1 MAPGYNQWKCQL
13 NMTKPLEK
21 YVKHGTVFGP
31 TDAGMIKVHDID
43 ILRKFFDPQNKICN
57 AIKLNPS
64 IVIGRRGSGKTAY
77 LHSVFLD
84 SEYQVVLEIRTSK
97 TFSQIVS
104 QIESNTPRY
113 ALVEEI
119 EALWEDLFFLALIA
133 ELAKK
138 YSRKSQ
144 ELSRLKDFIA
154 KVDPDTSIP
163 IDSFLWK
170 VVKSLSSRN
179 SGNLIGSVS
188 SIVEQV
194 TGVDFEYAKTIAL
207 NLLELEGIRAIILL
221 DSLEQYPVE
230 IPSVAHALSGLLKC
244 AGQFNER
251 YDRFSLRL
259 CLPAE
264 LYHTFFDYVSTNP
277 HKDLTP
283 PNALTLHWVAGEL
296 LSISAHRLALFLD
309 MYFPKLGTEYYY
321 TPSMNRSDARDFL
334 LSFLPMTAINALGQR
349 EDTLAYILRHTQLQP
364 RHLLLYLNAI
374 FERERTH
381 GSKYPRISSESVV
394 KAISANEYLLA
405 EEVFSGYLK
414 QHPNTRVLCE
424 ACIPELPL
432 IFREPDLHQVFIR
445 KGKKA
450 TGERDFVEFRRILIE
465 TGIVGRV
472 VDSTDRYMVG
482 RFEYTEPHK
491 LVVGSKDELCLHP
504 VFASAFNCR
513 LLPGKL
519 HKPIY
524 PYGSDPEAEDYR
536 SWQFSGDS

>member
-1 MAPGYNQWKCQL
+1 MS
-13 NMTKPLEK
+13 KPLEK
-21 YVKHGTVFGP
+21 YVKHGTAFGP
-31 TDAGMIKVHDID
+31 TDAGLIKVNDTD

-84 SEYQVVLEIRTSK
+84 SEYQVVLEIRTAK

-119 EALWEDLFFLALIA
+119 EALWDDLFFLALMA
-133 ELAKK
+133 ELAKRYPK
-138 YSRKSQ
+138 KSQ
-144 ELSRLKDFIA
+144 ELARLKNFIA
-154 KVDPDTSIP
+154 KVDPDANIP

-170 VVKSLSSRN
+170 VVKTLSTRN

-188 SIVEQV
+188 AVVEQV
-194 TGVDFEYAKTIAL
+194 TGVHFECAKQIAL
-207 NLLELEGIRAIILL
+207 DLLEAEKIRAIVLL

-251 YDRFSLRL
+251 NDRLSIRL

-283 PNALTLHWVAGEL
+283 PNALTLHWSAGEL

-309 MYFPKLGTEYYY
+309 MYFPKLGAEYDF
-321 TPSMNRSDARDFL
+321 TPTITRSDARDFL
-334 LSFLPMTAINALGQR
+334 LSFLPTVVVNSLGQR

-374 FERERTH
+374 FETERTH
-381 GSKYPRISSESVV
+381 GSKYPRISPESVV

-414 QHPNTRVLCE
+414 QHPNTRTLCE

-432 IFREPDLHQVFIR
+432 TFRESDLHQVFIR

-450 TGERDFVEFRRILIE
+450 TGERDFVDFRRILIE

-472 VDSTDRYMVG
+472 VDSTDRYTVG

-491 LVVGSKDELCLHP
+491 LIVGSKDELCLHP

-513 LLPGKL
+513 LPPGKL
-519 HKPIY
+519 QKPIY

-536 SWQFSGDS
+536 SWQFNFDG